1 MDSKIAQISTF
12 HGVGALHHG
21 EILPAE
27 LAVTDFSGQQ
37 AVEGRSCKDSEAKVR
52 SAWFDIAVIAGGY
65 LIALTAGSLVIGF
78 ASYQVLETVEA
89 MYTQVVY
96 P

>member
-37 AVEGRSCKDSEAKVR
+37 AVDADACKDSESKVR
-52 SAWFDIAVIAGGY
+52 SAGLDIAVIVGGY
-65 LIALTAGSLVIGF
+65 FLALAAGSIVIGF
-78 ASYQVLETVEA
+78 ASYQVLETVDS
-89 MYTQVVY
+89 MYTQIVY